1 MKLSMQSHPIV
12 SNINNAMK
20 NKLALVVGSTMLAVA
35 MGITWTDA
43 SAQAG
48 SAGTV
53 QSQVTGR
60 CLDGNREGEIYTKDC
75 NNGSY
80 QSWNIY
86 QNGSNWVLKSNG
98 TALCLDSNNERKVY
112 ATPCKNDNPYQ
123 RWVFSSSEG
132 GKYKNEATGLC
143 LDSNNMGDVYT
154 YGCAEKNTGQKWHS

>member
-12 SNINNAMK
+12 SNIDTALK
-20 NKLALVVGSTMLAVA
+20 SKLALVVGSTMLAVA
-35 MGITWTDA
+35 IGITWTDA

-53 QSQVTGR
+53 RSQVTGR
-60 CLDGNREGEIYTKDC
+60 CLDGNREEQIYTKDC

-98 TALCLDSNNERKVY
+98 TALCLDSNNRREVY
-112 ATPCKNDNPYQ
+112 AKPCKDDNPYQ
-123 RWVFSSSEG
+123 RWVFSGSEG

-143 LDSNNMGDVYT
+143 LDSNNEGEVYT
-154 YGCAEKNTGQKWHS
+154 LGCTEKRTGQRWDS

>member
-12 SNINNAMK
+12 SNINTALK
-20 NKLALVVGSTMLAVA
+20 SKLALVVGSTMLSVA
-35 MGITWTDA
+35 ISTTLTDS

-60 CLDGNREGEIYTKDC
+60 CLDGNRSERIYTSEC
-75 NNGSY
+75 NGGSY

-86 QNGSNWVLKSNG
+86 QIGSNWVLKSNG
-98 TALCLDSNNERKVY
+98 TALCLDSNEKKEVY
-112 ATPCKNDNPYQ
+112 AKDCKQDNPYQ

-143 LDSNNMGDVYT
+143 LDSNNKGEVYT
-154 YGCAEKNTGQKWHS
+154 LGCTEKSTGQKWHS